1 MGGGGDNQKKRR
13 QIKKLIARLTREVK
27 EHLQD
32 ENTSVINKFVWKL
45 KMLLWTSLYL
55 SKFLGKTG
63 VLHLTEVRVR
73 VVAYIEQQSVQQ
85 WDAISVLK

>member
-1 MGGGGDNQKKRR
+1 MGGGGGRNNQKKRR

-45 KMLLWTSLYL
+45 KMLL
-55 SKFLGKTG
+55 
-63 VLHLTEVRVR
+63 
-73 VVAYIEQQSVQQ
+73 
-85 WDAISVLK
+85 

>member
-32 ENTSVINKFVWKL
+32 ENTSVINKFVWKI
-45 KMLLWTSLYL
+45 KMLL
-55 SKFLGKTG
+55 
-63 VLHLTEVRVR
+63 
-73 VVAYIEQQSVQQ
+73 
-85 WDAISVLK
+85 

>member
-1 MGGGGDNQKKRR
+1 MLFLFKTKNILRKWGGGGDNQKKRR

-45 KMLLWTSLYL
+45 KMLL
-55 SKFLGKTG
+55 
-63 VLHLTEVRVR
+63 
-73 VVAYIEQQSVQQ
+73 
-85 WDAISVLK
+85 

>member
-1 MGGGGDNQKKRR
+1 MLFLFKTKNILRKWGGGGRNNQKKRR

-45 KMLLWTSLYL
+45 KMLL
-55 SKFLGKTG
+55 
-63 VLHLTEVRVR
+63 
-73 VVAYIEQQSVQQ
+73 
-85 WDAISVLK
+85 